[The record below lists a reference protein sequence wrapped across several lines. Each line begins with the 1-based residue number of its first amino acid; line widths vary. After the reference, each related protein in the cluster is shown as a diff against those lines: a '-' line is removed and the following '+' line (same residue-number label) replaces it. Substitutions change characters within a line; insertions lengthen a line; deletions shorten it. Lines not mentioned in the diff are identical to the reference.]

1 LASSYGTNSAQRAG
15 RPVQRAQSD
24 VPRPGTLTAAVV
36 TALGTAFFALV
47 GAAVTFAAGKTM
59 LRDMVQSLTG
69 AKSLGS
75 AGGLV
80 NALIDEAYKT
90 LQSRA
95 IVAVVVALIVI
106 GLAFGAR
113 GGSTAMRVL
122 LTVGLIAAAGVML
135 INVRDGGVPGLIR
148 GLDGVALACSIAGL
162 VTVWLPANGRYA
174 SDRKALQRS

>member
-1 LASSYGTNSAQRAG
+1 MASPYGTNSAQRAG
-15 RPVQRAQSD
+15 RPTPRVPGD

-59 LRDMVQSLTG
+59 LRDTVQGLTG
-69 AKSLGS
+69 GRSLGA

-80 NALIDEAYKT
+80 NALVDEAYQT

-95 IVAVVVALIVI
+95 VIAAVVAVIVI

-113 GGSTAMRVL
+113 GGNTAVRIILTLGL
-122 LTVGLIAAAGVML
+122 LAAAVVML
-135 INVRDGGVPGLIR
+135 VNIRDGGVPGLIR
-148 GLDGVALACSIAGL
+148 GLDGVALACSLAGL
-162 VTVWLPANGRYA
+162 VMAWLPANGRYA